1 MFNELVERV
10 TVNTIVLR
18 TVIAAGLINENAKDI
33 TRMAKE
39 KERKKKEE
47 EELRAAREQQME
59 TIRNRYYRRFGTEY
73 IK

>member
-18 TVIAAGLINENAKDI
+18 TVIAAGLINENARDI

-39 KERKKKEE
+39 KERRKKEE

-59 TIRNRYYRRFGTEY
+59 AIRNRYYQRFGTEF

>member
-1 MFNELVERV
+1 MFNEIIEKV

-33 TRMAKE
+33 TKIAKE
-39 KERKKKEE
+39 KERRKKEE

-59 TIRNRYYRRFGTEY
+59 AIRNRYYQRFGTEF

>member
-1 MFNELVERV
+1 MFEEFVKKV

-39 KERKKKEE
+39 EERKKREA

-59 TIRNRYYRRFGTEY
+59 AIRNRYYQRFGTEF

>member
-1 MFNELVERV
+1 MFNEIIEKV
-10 TVNTIVLR
+10 TVNTIVFR
-18 TVIAAGLINENAKDI
+18 TVIAAGLINENARDI

-39 KERKKKEE
+39 KERRKKEE

-59 TIRNRYYRRFGTEY
+59 AIRNRYYQRFGTEF

>member
-1 MFNELVERV
+1 MFNEIIEKV

-39 KERKKKEE
+39 KERRKKEE

-59 TIRNRYYRRFGTEY
+59 AIRNRYYQRFGTEF

>member
-1 MFNELVERV
+1 MFNEIIEKV

-18 TVIAAGLINENAKDI
+18 TVIAAGLINENARDI

-59 TIRNRYYRRFGTEY
+59 AIRNRYYKRFGTDY